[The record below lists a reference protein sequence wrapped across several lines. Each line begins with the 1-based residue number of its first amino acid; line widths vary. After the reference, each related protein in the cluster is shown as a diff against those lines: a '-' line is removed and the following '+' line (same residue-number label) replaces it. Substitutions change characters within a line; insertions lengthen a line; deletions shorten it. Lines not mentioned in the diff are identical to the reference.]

1 MKFSL
6 IYGTAWKKEQTQDL
20 VSQALE
26 KGFVAIDTANQPKH
40 YNEPQVGEALK
51 IFFKKGHRREDF
63 FIQTKF
69 TPIDGQDHRVP
80 YDRNASITD
89 QVSQSLQL
97 SLKQL
102 HVDYLDSYLLHGP
115 YHQPRL
121 GEEDWEVWSA
131 LEKAYD
137 SGKVGSIGV
146 SNFNPLQLA
155 ELIEKSRIK
164 PSVVQNRCFAQTGWD
179 AQVRYLCRDNQ
190 IMYQG
195 FSLLTANPFVLEFPS
210 VLEMAQRREVTPAQI
225 VFAFARQVGMV
236 PLTGTS
242 DPIHMAHDLASDKI
256 ILDPA
261 ELKFLSANT
270 KRQKGQ
276 KVRLYFW

>member
-6 IYGTAWKKEQTQDL
+6 IYGTAWKKEQTQKL
-20 VSQALE
+20 VALALE

-51 IFFKKGHRREDF
+51 ILFKEGHRREDF

-80 YDRNASITD
+80 YDREANITD
-89 QVSQSLQL
+89 QVSQSLHL
-97 SLKQL
+97 SLEQL

-115 YHQPRL
+115 YHHPGL

-131 LEKAYD
+131 LENACE
-137 SGKVGSIGV
+137 SGKVKSIGV
-146 SNFNPLQLA
+146 SNFNPAQLA

-164 PSVVQNRCFAQTGWD
+164 PQVVQNRCFAQTGWD
-179 AQVRYLCRDNQ
+179 AQVRRLCKDNQ

-195 FSLLTANPFVLEFPS
+195 FSLLTANSFVLEFPP
-210 VLEMAQRREVTPAQI
+210 VLEMARVREVTPAQI

-242 DPIHMAHDLASDKI
+242 DPNHMVQDLASEKI
-256 ILDPA
+256 TLGPT
-261 ELKFLSANT
+261 ELKTLSA
-270 KRQKGQ
+270 
-276 KVRLYFW
+276 